1 MGYDVSNHPVDT
13 KLMTERLIPALLGQ
27 ASIDDILDRAADLSV
42 VARRAEQWA
51 YRIMQLTQELSNKQ
65 DDVDPDEDGPYL
77 RLPGWNTDLSVWGRP
92 FLIIADTV
100 DESLAALD
108 QYMQCTQNDLAAVDR
123 IAASMLAKLDTKKGG
138 WPSDVHPARVAMFE
152 AVYPLAEHL
161 PELKKKDQ
169 KPADPAK
176 TRRRWEMILETYRE
190 GWAQRDSKRKIKSEV
205 LEEPSRPADLAREA
219 PYILLNLAA
228 QVLPGWM
235 ARGTVWPTQ
244 LFEKIGV
251 PVSHVFETPTP
262 LFEPLVRAF
271 PAIEENFRTT
281 ITMNHSLGGY
291 VRPENVS
298 TLRALL
304 EKHERELIYAFVE
317 PHEMARVDPER
328 VTTDYKKIL
337 ESVVF
342 AERKGYGFIE
352 AAEIYSGFLG
362 VLN

>member
-13 KLMTERLIPALLGQ
+13 KLITERLIPAFLGD
-27 ASIDDILDRAADLSV
+27 APIDDILDRAADLSV

-51 YRIMQLTQELSNKQ
+51 FRVIQLAQELSNQQ
-65 DDVDPDEDGPYL
+65 DDVAPDEEPYL

-92 FLIIADTV
+92 FFIVADSV
-100 DESLAALD
+100 DESLSALE
-108 QYMQCTQNDLAAVDR
+108 QYMQCTQKDLSAVDR
-123 IAASMLAKLDTKKGG
+123 IAATMLARLDTRKGG
-138 WPSDVHPARVAMFE
+138 WPAEAHPARVALYE
-152 AVYPLAEHL
+152 AAYPLCEHL

-176 TRRRWEMILETYRE
+176 TRRRWEMIWEAYRE
-190 GWAQRDSKRKIKSEV
+190 GWAHRDSKRKINSEV
-205 LEEPSRPADLAREA
+205 LEEPSKASDLAREA

-251 PVSHVFETPTP
+251 PVSHVFETPTA

-271 PAIEENFRTT
+271 PAIEANFRTT
-281 ITMNHSLGGY
+281 IIMNHSLGGY
-291 VRPENVS
+291 VRPENVA

-304 EKHERELIYAFVE
+304 EKHERELVYAFVE
-317 PHEMARVDPER
+317 PHVMSRVDPER
-328 VTTDYKKIL
+328 VATDYKRSWSRSCSPNARATASSKPPRSIPV
-337 ESVVF
+337 SS
-342 AERKGYGFIE
+342 AC
-352 AAEIYSGFLG
+352 
-362 VLN
+362 

>member
-13 KLMTERLIPALLGQ
+13 KLMTERLIPALLEH
-27 ASIDDILDRAADLSV
+27 APIEDILDRAADLSV

-51 YRIMQLTQELSNKQ
+51 FRIMQLEQELSFKQ
-65 DDVDPDEDGPYL
+65 DDVDPDEGPYL

-92 FLIIADTV
+92 FLIVADSV
-100 DESLAALD
+100 DESLAAFE
-108 QYMQCTQNDLAAVDR
+108 QYMQCTQQDLAAVDR
-123 IAASMLAKLDTKKGG
+123 IAATMLARLDAKKGG
-138 WPSDVHPARVAMFE
+138 WPANAHPARVAMYE
-152 AVYPLAEHL
+152 AAYPLARHL
-161 PELKKKDQ
+161 PQLKKKDQ
-169 KPADPAK
+169 APADPGK
-176 TRRRWEMILETYRE
+176 TRRRWEKVLEAYRE

-205 LEEPSRPADLAREA
+205 FDELARARDVAMEA

-251 PVSHVFETPTP
+251 SVSHVFETPKA

-281 ITMNHSLGGY
+281 IIMNHSLGGY

-304 EKHERELIYAFVE
+304 EKHQRELIYAFVE
-317 PHEMARVDPER
+317 PHEMVRADPER
-328 VTTDYKKIL
+328 LATDYTKIL
-337 ESVVF
+337 ESVTF